1 VSRILGEFLNHQKVR
16 VAAMTNSP
24 IPNVLNQNCGSR
36 RVLDLIAD
44 KWTMLVI
51 YVLARGTRHNGQLQ
65 REIGGIT
72 QKMLTQTLR
81 KMEEDG
87 LVTRTI
93 YPVIPPK
100 VEYSLTELGETL
112 LEPLSAVCRWAEN
125 HLTEVERAR
134 ANH

>member
-1 VSRILGEFLNHQKVR
+1 ME
-16 VAAMTNSP
+16 NSS
-24 IPNVLNQNCGSR
+24 IPNVLNANCGSR

-44 KWTMLVI
+44 KWTVLVI
-51 YVLARGTRHNGQLQ
+51 TVLARGTRRYGQLQ

-87 LVTRTI
+87 LVKRTI
-93 YPVIPPK
+93 YAVIPPK

-125 HLTEVERAR
+125 NLTEVEQAR
-134 ANH
+134 VNH

>member
-1 VSRILGEFLNHQKVR
+1 MENIPAPNILD
-16 VAAMTNSP
+16 P
-24 IPNVLNQNCGSR
+24 NCGSR
-36 RVLDLIAD
+36 RVLNLIAD

-51 YVLARGTRHNGQLQ
+51 YVLARGTRRYGQLQ
-65 REIGGIT
+65 RDIGGIS

-87 LVTRTI
+87 LVKRTV

-112 LEPLSAVCRWAEN
+112 LEPLSAVCRWAET
-125 HLTEVERAR
+125 HLAEVERAR
-134 ANH
+134 AGH